1 MDADGFRFEQEF
13 IDSLRCI
20 PMLVRLKLDTC
31 GVKLKLNHWHQF
43 SQPERRNL
51 VTMPC
56 DTQSTI
62 ASYQAYLQSL
72 VTRYTGQ
79 PAKEIDVPNPLP
91 WLEMNIPDQVQQQAT
106 DHGLAIDRDAWQGLT
121 PSQRFA
127 LIKLSRPSHENR
139 NFVPAMEE
147 FGLASGNFHG

>member
-1 MDADGFRFEQEF
+1 MESGGFQFEQEF

-20 PMLVRLKLDTC
+20 PMAVRLKLDTC

-43 SQPERRNL
+43 TQAERQEL
-51 VTMPC
+51 VAMPC
-56 DTQSTI
+56 DTA
-62 ASYQAYLQSL
+62 ASVPTYRQHLQTL

-79 PAKEIDVPNPLP
+79 PAKEIDIPAEPVWLQAEVP
-91 WLEMNIPDQVQQQAT
+91 EQVQLQAANHNLQVT
-106 DHGLAIDRDAWQGLT
+106 PDSWQALT

-139 NFVPAMEE
+139 NFMPAMKE
-147 FGLASGNFHG
+147 FGLAD

>member
-1 MDADGFRFEQEF
+1 MEAGGFQFEQEF

-20 PMLVRLKLDTC
+20 PMLVRLNLDTC

-43 SQPERRNL
+43 SQDERRTL
-51 VTMPC
+51 VTMAC
-56 DTQSTI
+56 DTPDAIS
-62 ASYQAYLQSL
+62 AYQAYIQSL

-91 WLEMNIPDQVQQQAT
+91 WLELTIPGQVQQQAA
-106 DHGLAIDRDAWQGLT
+106 DHGLVIDGEAWQGLT
-121 PSQRFA
+121 PPQRFA

-147 FGLASGNFHG
+147 FGLTQGKG